1 MPSAHRYSP
10 AVAALSVLWL
20 ALSPLAQAASCAKQS
35 PAHRVALIELY
46 TSEGCSSCPPADQW
60 LSQLSQGFSADQVVA
75 LALHVD
81 YWDYIG
87 WQDPFAQPAFAE
99 RQRWLTRLARSSTVY
114 TPEVF
119 TGMKEL
125 RTWHTATNF
134 AERIE
139 NINRRPAAADIALQ
153 MRPADDDAV
162 DLEARFT
169 LREGEG
175 AGQAAEAF
183 VIIYENQL
191 RSEIRAGENRGANLQ
206 HDRVVR
212 FWSTA
217 LPLNKADGTA
227 LWRQT
232 LKIPADWQL
241 KQLGVAA
248 FVQDAQAGEVLQAVA
263 MPGCLQPAAATGK
276 LIFLWRAQWIVVNH

>member
-1 MPSAHRYSP
+1 
-10 AVAALSVLWL
+10 
-20 ALSPLAQAASCAKQS
+20 
-35 PAHRVALIELY
+35 
-46 TSEGCSSCPPADQW
+46 
-60 LSQLSQGFSADQVVA
+60 
-75 LALHVD
+75 
-81 YWDYIG
+81 
-87 WQDPFAQPAFAE
+87 
-99 RQRWLTRLARSSTVY
+99 
-114 TPEVF
+114 
-119 TGMKEL
+119 MKEL

-153 MRPADDDAV
+153 MRPAGDDAV

-248 FVQDAQAGEVLQAVA
+248 FVQDAQAVYGEHNGSSSITEMAGRLDPPSPCRSASGPSWA
-263 MPGCLQPAAATGK
+263 RRPRWQPAAETKAEWADLLPAASLSRPLSRRTPN
-276 LIFLWRAQWIVVNH
+276 APAAAH

>member
-1 MPSAHRYSP
+1 MSSTRRWSP
-10 AVAALSVLWL
+10 AVAVLAVLCL
-20 ALSPLAQAASCAKQS
+20 APSPAAQAAGCAKQS
-35 PAHRVALIELY
+35 PAHRVALVELY

-60 LSQLSQGFSADQVVA
+60 LGELSQRFSAEQLVA
-75 LALHVD
+75 LSLHVD

-99 RQRWLTRLARSSTVY
+99 RQRWLARLAKSSTVY

-119 TGMKEL
+119 TSMKEL
-125 RTWHTATNF
+125 RAWHTPAHF
-134 AERIE
+134 AERVE
-139 NINRRPAAADIALQ
+139 KINRLPAAADIALQ
-153 MRPADDDAV
+153 MRQAGDNAV

-169 LREGEG
+169 LREGAR
-175 AGQAAEAF
+175 AGRAAEAI

-191 RSEIRAGENRGANLQ
+191 RSDIRAGENSGVTLQ

-212 FWSTA
+212 FWSIA
-217 LPLNKADGTA
+217 FPLGNADGSA

-232 LKIPADWQL
+232 LKIPADWQR

-248 FVQDAQAGEVLQAVA
+248 FVQDPQGGEVLQALA
-263 MPGCLQPAAATGK
+263 MPGCLQPAAATAA
-276 LIFLWRAQWIVVNH
+276 RS

>member
-1 MPSAHRYSP
+1 MPSARRWSP
-10 AVAALSVLWL
+10 AVAALSVLCL
-20 ALSPLAQAASCAKQS
+20 ALSPVAQAASCSKQS

-60 LSQLSQGFSADQVVA
+60 LGELSQGFSAEQVVA

-87 WQDPFAQPAFAE
+87 WQDPFAQAAFAE
-99 RQRWLTRLARSSTVY
+99 RQRWLTRLARSNTVY

-119 TGMKEL
+119 TSMKEL
-125 RTWHTATNF
+125 RTWHSPASF
-134 AERIE
+134 SERIE
-139 NINRRPAAADIALQ
+139 QINRLPAAADIALQ
-153 MRPADDDAV
+153 MRPAGDGAV

-169 LREGEG
+169 LREGTHAGG
-175 AGQAAEAF
+175 APAGI

-191 RSEIRAGENRGANLQ
+191 RSDIRAGENRGVKLR

-217 LPLNKADGTA
+217 LPLNKTDGTA

-232 LKIPADWQL
+232 VKIPANWQRS
-241 KQLGVAA
+241 QLGVAA

-263 MPGCLQPAAATGK
+263 MPGCLQPAAAT
-276 LIFLWRAQWIVVNH
+276 AS

>member
-1 MPSAHRYSP
+1 MPSAHQCSP
-10 AVAALSVLWL
+10 VAAALSVLCL
-20 ALSPLAQAASCAKQS
+20 ALAPLAQAASCAKQS

-60 LSQLSQGFSADQVVA
+60 LGQLSQGFSADQVVA

-153 MRPADDDAV
+153 MRSAGDSAV

-169 LREGEG
+169 LREGER
-175 AGQAAEAF
+175 AGQATEAF

-191 RSEIRAGENRGANLQ
+191 RSEIRAGENRGVNLQ
-206 HDRVVR
+206 HERVVR

-217 LPLNKADGTA
+217 LPLSKADGTA

-241 KQLGVAA
+241 KQLGIAA

-263 MPGCLQPAAATGK
+263 MPGCLPPATAT
-276 LIFLWRAQWIVVNH
+276 AS